1 MTVFIALQVRHH
13 DCFYYNT
20 GQVFIAIQVRFLLQ
34 YRSGFYYNTS
44 QDFITIQI
52 KFLLQY
58 RLGIMTV
65 FIEIHILRVYAQACA
80 RSFMCL
86 YFTMLCIN
94 FLLLMFCYIILL
106 YSIAVMDF
114 QQAFSLF
121 GW

>member
-1 MTVFIALQVRHH
+1 MTVFI
-13 DCFYYNT
+13 T
-20 GQVFIAIQVRFLLQ
+20 IQVRFLLQ
-34 YRSGFYYNTS
+34 YRSGFYYNTGQVFITS
-44 QDFITIQI
+44 QDFITIQV